1 MKKILI
7 LFGLC
12 TLSLLAEEVKIM
24 ADAFDG
30 NEKKGITTFIGNVKI
45 TKGSDELNASK
56 VTVLTDKDRNPY
68 QYEAQGNV
76 SFYIDMSENNAT
88 YKGDAQRVVYL
99 PLKQEYQFY
108 TNVHLYQLETNRKI
122 FGEEVILNAKDGN
135 AKAIGKA
142 KNPVIMIFNIDEKNK
157 NEKKND

>member
-1 MKKILI
+1 MKNILM

-12 TLSLLAEEVKIM
+12 ALSLLAEEVKIM
-24 ADAFDG
+24 ADAFEGD
-30 NEKKGITTFIGNVKI
+30 EKKGITTFVGNVKI
-45 TKGSDELNASK
+45 TKGGDELNASK

-68 QYEAQGNV
+68 RYEAQGNV
-76 SFYIDMSENNAT
+76 SFFIDMSENNAT

-122 FGEEVILNAKDGN
+122 FGEEVILNAKDAN

-142 KNPVIMIFNIDEKNK
+142 KSPVIMIFNIDDKNK
-157 NEKKND
+157 NENKND

>member
-1 MKKILI
+1 MKKLLAI
-7 LFGLC
+7 
-12 TLSLLAEEVKIM
+12 LSLCVLSLFAEEVKIM
-24 ADAFDG
+24 ADAFEGD
-30 NEKKGITTFIGNVKI
+30 EKKGITTFIGNVRI
-45 TKGSDELNASK
+45 TKGGDELNASK

-99 PLKQEYQFY
+99 PLRQEYQFY

-122 FGEEVILNAKDGN
+122 FGEEVILNAKDAN
-135 AKAIGKA
+135 AKAMGKA
-142 KNPVIMIFNIDEKNK
+142 KRPVIMIFNIDDKKEKN
-157 NEKKND
+157 ND